1 VAPYLSRPENHT
13 VHTDLRR
20 VLIADGENALL
31 FSLSNYLTFRG
42 CLVDCI
48 EVVEDARALVRQL
61 HYDAVV
67 VGVTDHNLATVRLLA
82 QEVRDLR
89 PRTRMLA
96 LTTDRLAPQEP
107 RGLSIDVDQVLGRD
121 LPIEQLARYV
131 CSAIAA

>member
-1 VAPYLSRPENHT
+1 

-48 EVVEDARALVRQL
+48 EQVEDARALVRHL
-61 HYDAVV
+61 HYDVVV
-67 VGVTDHNLATVRLLA
+67 VGIANDNLSTVRLLA
-82 QEVRDLR
+82 QDVRELR
-89 PRTRMLA
+89 PGTRMLA
-96 LTTDRLAPQEP
+96 LAEDRLTVDET
-107 RGLSIDVDQVLGRD
+107 RGMAIDVDQVLGRH
-121 LPIEQLARYV
+121 LPIEQLARFV

>member
-1 VAPYLSRPENHT
+1 M
-13 VHTDLRR
+13 HTDLRR

-48 EVVEDARALVRQL
+48 EQVEDARALVRHL
-61 HYDAVV
+61 HYDVVV
-67 VGVTDHNLATVRLLA
+67 VGVANDNLATVRLLA
-82 QEVRDLR
+82 QDVRELR

-96 LTTDRLAPQEP
+96 LTEDRLSVDAT
-107 RGLSIDVDQVLGRD
+107 RGVAIDVDQVLGRD
-121 LPIEQLARYV
+121 LPIEQLARFV

>member
-1 VAPYLSRPENHT
+1 

-20 VLIADGENALL
+20 VLIADGENAFL

-48 EVVEDARALVRQL
+48 DVVEDARALVRHL
-61 HYDAVV
+61 HYDVVV
-67 VGVTDHNLATVRLLA
+67 VGVANDNLATVRLLA
-82 QEVRDLR
+82 QDVRELR

-96 LTTDRLAPQEP
+96 LTKDRLSVDET
-107 RGLSIDVDQVLGRD
+107 RGIATDVDQVLGRD
-121 LPIEQLARYV
+121 LPIEQLARFV